1 MRDIR
6 GDLQDRANL
15 VAEQIKSVQRQFD
28 DHIEKIKVE
37 HETKLEDLR
46 SALHKVQMVIGIEK
60 RRFGS
65 VAMVELQPAPV
76 IQVQIPEAEPQKPL
90 PVMRKVVGRR

>member
-46 SALHKVQMVIGIEK
+46 SAPHNVHMVIGIEK

-65 VAMVELQPAPV
+65 VAMVELQPAN
-76 IQVQIPEAEPQKPL
+76 QVANPEGEPQKPL
-90 PVMRKVVGRR
+90 PVMRKVVGRH

>member
-37 HETKLEDLR
+37 HETKLGDLR
-46 SALHKVQMVIGIEK
+46 SALRNVHMVIGIEK

-65 VAMVELQPAPV
+65 AAMAELEPPPV
-76 IQVQIPEAEPQKPL
+76 IQLQTPEAQPQKPL
-90 PVMRKVVGRR
+90 PVIRKVVGRR

>member
-37 HETKLEDLR
+37 HETKLEDR
-46 SALHKVQMVIGIEK
+46 SALRNVHMVIGIEK

-65 VAMVELQPAPV
+65 VAMVELQPAN
-76 IQVQIPEAEPQKPL
+76 QVANPEGEPQKPL
-90 PVMRKVVGRR
+90 PVMRKVVGRH

>member
-6 GDLQDRANL
+6 GDLQDRANS

-46 SALHKVQMVIGIEK
+46 SALRNVHIVIGIEK
-60 RRFGS
+60 RRLGS
-65 VAMVELQPAPV
+65 AAMAQLQPTPV
-76 IQVQIPEAEPQKPL
+76 IQLQTPQAEPQKPL

>member
-90 PVMRKVVGRR
+90 LVMRKVVGRR

>member
-37 HETKLEDLR
+37 HETKLEDLS
-46 SALHKVQMVIGIEK
+46 SALRNVHMVIGIEK
-60 RRFGS
+60 RRSG
-65 VAMVELQPAPV
+65 PWPW
-76 IQVQIPEAEPQKPL
+76 
-90 PVMRKVVGRR
+90 

>member
-15 VAEQIKSVQRQFD
+15 VAKQIKSVQRQFD
-28 DHIEKIKVE
+28 DYIEKIKVE

-46 SALHKVQMVIGIEK
+46 SALRNVHMVIGIEK

-65 VAMVELQPAPV
+65 VAKVELRPAN
-76 IQVQIPEAEPQKPL
+76 QVANPEAEPQQPL

>member
-76 IQVQIPEAEPQKPL
+76 IQVQTPGAENFGGKI
-90 PVMRKVVGRR
+90 

>member
-6 GDLQDRANL
+6 GDLQDRANV

-46 SALHKVQMVIGIEK
+46 SALRNVQMVIGIEK

-65 VAMVELQPAPV
+65 VAMVELQPAN
-76 IQVQIPEAEPQKPL
+76 QIANPEGEPQKPL
-90 PVMRKVVGRR
+90 PVMRKVVGRH

>member
-1 MRDIR
+1 
-6 GDLQDRANL
+6 
-15 VAEQIKSVQRQFD
+15 
-28 DHIEKIKVE
+28 
-37 HETKLEDLR
+37 
-46 SALHKVQMVIGIEK
+46 
-60 RRFGS
+60 

>member
-76 IQVQIPEAEPQKPL
+76 IQVQIPESEPQKPL

>member
-15 VAEQIKSVQRQFD
+15 VAEQIKSVQRQFE

-46 SALHKVQMVIGIEK
+46 SALRNVHMVIGIEK

-65 VAMVELQPAPV
+65 VAMVELQSAN
-76 IQVQIPEAEPQKPL
+76 QVANPEGEPQKPL
-90 PVMRKVVGRR
+90 PVMRKVVGRH

>member
-46 SALHKVQMVIGIEK
+46 SALRNVHMVIGIEK

-65 VAMVELQPAPV
+65 VAMVELQSAPV
-76 IQVQIPEAEPQKPL
+76 IQSQAPEAEPQPL
-90 PVMRKVVGRR
+90 SVMRKVVGRR

>member
-15 VAEQIKSVQRQFD
+15 VAEQIKSVQRLFD

-46 SALHKVQMVIGIEK
+46 SALRNVHMVIGIEK

-76 IQVQIPEAEPQKPL
+76 IQSQAPEAEPQPL
-90 PVMRKVVGRR
+90 SVRKVVGRR

>member
-15 VAEQIKSVQRQFD
+15 VAEQIKSVQRLFD

-46 SALHKVQMVIGIEK
+46 SALRNVHMVIGIEK
-60 RRFGS
+60 RRFVS

-76 IQVQIPEAEPQKPL
+76 IQSQAPEAEPQPL
-90 PVMRKVVGRR
+90 SVRKVVGRR

>member
-65 VAMVELQPAPV
+65 VAMVELQPAN
-76 IQVQIPEAEPQKPL
+76 QVANPEGEPQKPL
-90 PVMRKVVGRR
+90 PVMRKVVGRH

>member
-46 SALHKVQMVIGIEK
+46 SVLRNMH
-60 RRFGS
+60 S
-65 VAMVELQPAPV
+65 LELRSDPSGPW
-76 IQVQIPEAEPQKPL
+76 PC
-90 PVMRKVVGRR
+90 

>member
-15 VAEQIKSVQRQFD
+15 VGEQMKSVQRQFD

-46 SALHKVQMVIGIEK
+46 SALRNVHMVIGIEK

-65 VAMVELQPAPV
+65 VAMVELQPAKV
-76 IQVQIPEAEPQKPL
+76 ANPEAEPQKPL
-90 PVMRKVVGRR
+90 TVMRKIVGRR

>member
-46 SALHKVQMVIGIEK
+46 SALRNVHMVIGIEM

-65 VAMVELQPAPV
+65 VAMVELQPAN
-76 IQVQIPEAEPQKPL
+76 QVANPEAEPQKPL

>member
-46 SALHKVQMVIGIEK
+46 SALHNVHMVIGIEK
-60 RRFGS
+60 RRWS
-65 VAMVELQPAPV
+65 VAMVELQPAN
-76 IQVQIPEAEPQKPL
+76 QVANPEAEPQKPL
-90 PVMRKVVGRR
+90 PVMRKVVGRH

>member
-15 VAEQIKSVQRQFD
+15 VAEQIRAVQGQFD
-28 DHIEKIKVE
+28 SHIEKLKVE
-37 HETKLEDLR
+37 HETKLEDVR
-46 SALHKVQMVIGIEK
+46 SALRNVHMVIGIEK
-60 RRFGS
+60 RRLGS
-65 VAMVELQPAPV
+65 AAMAQSQPTPAIQLEAP
-76 IQVQIPEAEPQKPL
+76 QAEPQKPL

>member
-6 GDLQDRANL
+6 GDLQDRANS
-15 VAEQIKSVQRQFD
+15 VAEQIKSVQGQFD
-28 DHIEKIKVE
+28 NHIEKLKGE

-46 SALHKVQMVIGIEK
+46 SALRNVHIVIGIEK
-60 RRFGS
+60 GRL
-65 VAMVELQPAPV
+65 AAPMAQLQPTPV
-76 IQVQIPEAEPQKPL
+76 IQLQTPQAEPQKPL

>member
-6 GDLQDRANL
+6 GDLQDRANS
-15 VAEQIKSVQRQFD
+15 VAEQIKSAQGQFD
-28 DHIEKIKVE
+28 SHIEKLKVE

-46 SALHKVQMVIGIEK
+46 SALRNVHIVIGIEK
-60 RRFGS
+60 RRLGS
-65 VAMVELQPAPV
+65 AAMAQLQPTPV
-76 IQVQIPEAEPQKPL
+76 IQLQTPQAEPQKPL